1 MNMPNDPWFSCLA
14 PCEAHVPCGQG
25 RHIVRWEAGALRLPD
40 HADPEAELVLAA
52 LGGEKARC
60 VELAKAWGRHTE
72 DLSVLAIGPRGPADE
87 IAVSWDDVDAAPGR
101 RSVPYGPSRS
111 TPMRLASP
119 PPAAIRPGAG
129 RDAGPAAAGAQL
141 QETEEAARR
150 RNDMLSLL
158 ALGYGFQV
166 RLIGQVAEA
175 HADRPDEA
183 MEKIRPP
190 LVAAITGRLAPVAE
204 QWLGIDPDQVVVA
217 LHRGPGWGSVE
228 MTGRGEQRRLLVS
241 LPAGWLARVWA
252 AGLALTGR
260 HLVVAVDRAG
270 WPDARVLALRAPG
283 TEPVPLDVHAR
294 AGGPGQRR
302 PGSPAECRRCA
313 TLGGMSPHNPAVE
326 ALGVAVAARVPVLLW
341 GAPGTGKTSAIRA
354 MAQAMAL
361 PCETVI
367 ASIREPSDFAG
378 LPIVVGDGVRFAPP
392 AWARR
397 LAEAGH
403 GLLFLDELSTAP
415 PAVQAALLRV
425 VLERAVGDLT
435 LPDAVAVVAAAN
447 PPEQA
452 ADGWDLSAPLA
463 NRLCHLAWQTDPRS
477 VADGLAGGW
486 AAPVVPVLPDGWQAE
501 EILSRGLVAAFLHVR
516 PALAC
521 APPSDAASAGR
532 GWPSPR
538 TWEMAARLMA
548 AAGASAPGT
557 RPVRR

>member
-1 MNMPNDPWFSCLA
+1 
-14 PCEAHVPCGQG
+14 V
-25 RHIVRWEAGALRLPD
+25 
-40 HADPEAELVLAA
+40 
-52 LGGEKARC
+52 
-60 VELAKAWGRHTE
+60 
-72 DLSVLAIGPRGPADE
+72 
-87 IAVSWDDVDAAPGR
+87 
-101 RSVPYGPSRS
+101 SVP
-111 TPMRLASP
+111 P
-119 PPAAIRPGAG
+119 PGLNGA
-129 RDAGPAAAGAQL
+129 
-141 QETEEAARR
+141 
-150 RNDMLSLL
+150 
-158 ALGYGFQV
+158 
-166 RLIGQVAEA
+166 
-175 HADRPDEA
+175 H
-183 MEKIRPP
+183 
-190 LVAAITGRLAPVAE
+190 
-204 QWLGIDPDQVVVA
+204 
-217 LHRGPGWGSVE
+217 GS
-228 MTGRGEQRRLLVS
+228 
-241 LPAGWLARVWA
+241 
-252 AGLALTGR
+252 
-260 HLVVAVDRAG
+260 
-270 WPDARVLALRAPG
+270 
-283 TEPVPLDVHAR
+283 
-294 AGGPGQRR
+294 
-302 PGSPAECRRCA
+302 
-313 TLGGMSPHNPAVE
+313 NPTVE

-354 MAQAMAL
+354 MAQAMGL

-378 LPIVVGDGVRFAPP
+378 LPIVVGDQVRFAPP

-435 LPDAVAVVAAAN
+435 LPDEVAVVAAAN

-463 NRLCHLAWQTDPRS
+463 NRLCHLDWRTDPRA

-486 AAPVVPVLPDGWQAE
+486 AAPVVPALPAGWQTT

-548 AAGASAPGT
+548 AADAAGFGDRGDETRSALVRGAVGDGAGVEFLAWLIEMDLPDPEEVLADPASFRLPERGDRAYAALAAVAAAVAADPTPERWTAGWQVLGLAAEAAPDVAAVAARVLARC
-557 RPVRR
+557 RPEGAALPAQIKLFAPVLRDAGLLQA